1 MAVLIEATSVVIRID
16 SLMKKFPGGWGAF
29 KVAAPSQTLC
39 SDQEIARVG
48 FAAPQDAE
56 SFVKQ
61 MQAAGLEYLRNGKA
75 VDMAIAD
82 GERGPTAKC
91 TWLEFG
97 RATINRNGREVAICR
112 LAGSTVPHVAT
123 PPGWQR

>member
-16 SLMKKFPGGWGAF
+16 SLMKKYPGGWGAF

-48 FAAPQDAE
+48 FNAPQDAE

-61 MQAAGLEYLRNGKA
+61 MQAAGLEYLRNGEA
-75 VDMAIAD
+75 IDIAIAD
-82 GERGPTAKC
+82 ADRGPTAKC
-91 TWLEFG
+91 AWLEFG